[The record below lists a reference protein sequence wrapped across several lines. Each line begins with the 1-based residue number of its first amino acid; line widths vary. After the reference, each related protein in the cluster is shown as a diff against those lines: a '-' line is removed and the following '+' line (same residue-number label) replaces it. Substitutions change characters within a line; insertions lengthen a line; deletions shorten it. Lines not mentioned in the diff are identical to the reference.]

1 MSNNNEIFMPE
12 NKSNKAS
19 IIVAVIAICLI
30 LGGVYLLNQS
40 FSSNKPAE
48 TNTASTTPTT
58 KTETAKKE
66 ETKPVAEETPV
77 TNTTKTTTT
86 TTTTTPATTPS
97 TTTTPA
103 TTPTTPDTTTT
114 PPKQVLTP
122 NQIIA
127 KVLEIK
133 SNGETVFQIQECG
146 LQDATICK
154 SPNKFNLS
162 GVKAT
167 VDKIYLVSG
176 SISEENGRMSLENI
190 TIKENPTT

>member
-48 TNTASTTPTT
+48 TNTSTTTPTT

-66 ETKPVAEETPV
+66 EVKPVVKENTV
-77 TNTTKTTTT
+77 TDTTKTTTPT
-86 TTTTTPATTPS
+86 ETATKPATTTTTPVTPV
-97 TTTTPA
+97 
-103 TTPTTPDTTTT
+103 TTPTVE
-114 PPKQVLTP
+114 KQVLTP

-127 KVLEIK
+127 KVLEVK

-146 LQDATICK
+146 LKDATICK

-162 GVKAT
+162 GVKAAI
-167 VDKIYLVSG
+167 DKIYLVSG

-190 TIKENPTT
+190 TIKENITT